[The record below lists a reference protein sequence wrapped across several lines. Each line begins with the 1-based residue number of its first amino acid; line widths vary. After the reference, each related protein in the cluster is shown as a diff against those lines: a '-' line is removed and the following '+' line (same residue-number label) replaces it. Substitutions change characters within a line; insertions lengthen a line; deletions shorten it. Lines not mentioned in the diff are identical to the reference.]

1 MFHTLFDL
9 KEDSSDYNILYPKK
23 NKNYYRNKFKLGG
36 PNDNYFGKGNK
47 AIDQYN
53 KKKIEME
60 NDAKFRKTKNKVK
73 LVVYRNGFIL
83 NNGPFRDRTVREN
96 SEFLAEVEK
105 GYIPQE
111 FIRKGIIELGILL
124 INRKKEM
131 YRSPLYQS
139 LPESLDYINVSKKQN
154 RFHNENQQY
163 NQFPEPEENS
173 QNDEFKKISDKIGV
187 NYIPQTPIGK
197 RNHRKNF
204 FKQGNSPRN
213 KNKQSKSIEK
223 VDETDKDKKFM
234 TLNDLNRD
242 KNEEKK
248 FIAFSGHG
256 NLLANAKI
264 DGIFVD
270 ENIYGNGNYINNNYE
285 TIYGFG
291 SSSKS
296 NYGMFF

>member
-1 MFHTLFDL
+1 
-9 KEDSSDYNILYPKK
+9 
-23 NKNYYRNKFKLGG
+23 
-36 PNDNYFGKGNK
+36 
-47 AIDQYN
+47 
-53 KKKIEME
+53 
-60 NDAKFRKTKNKVK
+60 
-73 LVVYRNGFIL
+73 
-83 NNGPFRDRTVREN
+83 
-96 SEFLAEVEK
+96 
-105 GYIPQE
+105 
-111 FIRKGIIELGILL
+111 
-124 INRKKEM
+124 M
-131 YRSPLYQS
+131 YSSPLYQS
-139 LPESLDYINVSKKQN
+139 LPESLDYINVSTKQN

-173 QNDEFKKISDKIGV
+173 ENDEFKKISDKIGG

-204 FKQGNSPRN
+204 FKQGNSLRN

-223 VDETDKDKKFM
+223 VDKSDKDKKFM

-270 ENIYGNGNYINNNYE
+270 EIYGNGNYINNNYE

-291 SSSKS
+291 SSYKS
-296 NYGMFF
+296 NYGMFFWSILDYEKYKKIYINLIIFFY